1 MSEHLDPVAVNT
13 AVWEQHARARI
24 VAGDLD
30 RRPAV
35 HQFRWTRT
43 SIDDPGPE
51 LLGDV
56 RGKHV
61 VELGCGTGDNLAYLV
76 DHRGALGVGI
86 DPAPSQL
93 RRARAR
99 WPSPVFHC
107 TDAAPYLAT
116 CEPID
121 VCYSVFGAIGF
132 CPPAPLLKL
141 IYNRLVPGGLL
152 AFSIRSGGLAK
163 TRKPTCRLDF
173 LEGMQGPVVRYDCG
187 SDEWTDIF
195 DRMGFC
201 VAVAIVADEASGPT
215 TLILAAHLGAS
226 TET

>member
-86 DPAPSQL
+86 DPAPSQI

-121 VCYSVFGAIGF
+121 VCYSVDLFPVDSLPSRSDQVDWQRRASRRVDWIF
-132 CPPAPLLKL
+132 LKACKVQSFVT
-141 IYNRLVPGGLL
+141 I
-152 AFSIRSGGLAK
+152 
-163 TRKPTCRLDF
+163 
-173 LEGMQGPVVRYDCG
+173 
-187 SDEWTDIF
+187 
-195 DRMGFC
+195 
-201 VAVAIVADEASGPT
+201 AVATSGQT
-215 TLILAAHLGAS
+215 YLIAWVSVSPLRSLS
-226 TET
+226 TKPAGRQR